1 MMSTHLSEKQLV
13 GYVHRTLTDARREAM
28 DQHLAACPRCRARLA
43 DHEALQRRIHYSLLA
58 DLRTVRPSPRMTFAN
73 IAPRLKRPKRFV
85 PLWGQSQRLLSG
97 AAALAA
103 LILQGVIL
111 IALFEGMSQPV
122 NGSTLASAGP
132 SNIDQP
138 PIVSGGDGQQL
149 PDSWSA
155 SSNHPQDYEM
165 GVGHTVSH
173 GGRASGYIKSKVSD
187 PAGYGTLMQVFAAD
201 EYRGKRLRLSGYIK
215 VENVTGWAGLWMR
228 VDGPENEAPS
238 SDDMQSRPVTGTTG
252 WEEFEIILDVPQDSV
267 KFAFGVLLEGAGQV
281 WVDDFQFRDCRFED

>member
-1 MMSTHLSEKQLV
+1 MMSAHLSEKQLV
-13 GYVHRTLTDARREAM
+13 GYIQRTLTDTRREAM

-122 NGSTLASAGP
+122 SGSTLASPNLSG
-132 SNIDQP
+132 IDQTS
-138 PIVSGGDGQQL
+138 IVSGGNGQL
-149 PDSWSA
+149 PDGWSA
-155 SSNHPQDYEM
+155 SGSHPQDYEV
-165 GVGHTVSH
+165 GVDHTVAH
-173 GGRASGYIKSKVSD
+173 GGRASGYVRSKVPD
-187 PAGYGTLMQVFAAD
+187 PTGYGTLTQVFAAD
-201 EYRGKRLRLSGYIK
+201 DYRGKRLCMSGYIK
-215 VENVTGWAGLWMR
+215 VETVAGWAGLWMR
-228 VDGPENEAPS
+228 VDGPEGET
-238 SDDMQSRPVTGTTG
+238 MQDRPVTGTTG
-252 WEEFEIILDVPQDSV
+252 WEKFQVILDVPPDSGQI
-267 KFAFGVLLEGAGQV
+267 AFGVLLEGAGQV